1 MKSLDTLAG
10 FAFGEGAFME
20 DGVPINIEF
29 SNCEM
34 TLWVR
39 ALDGNMMADLAE
51 DGVDLS
57 PLFQTKEDEGA
68 AKIETLETL
77 AERFDLQ
84 DDKEI
89 RAEIQALL
97 AKQQESAIEAI
108 KRNREQYR
116 ILVRRL
122 VVKFEGL
129 KRSGGTPVECNEKSI
144 DGFAGYP
151 EMVVTVIAAA
161 FMVARD
167 IAGNSESSSD
177 GNDTQ
182 TALPDGEP
190 TTSTTENVA

>member
-10 FAFGEGAFME
+10 FAFGEGAFLE
-20 DGVPINIEF
+20 DGAPVNVKF

-57 PLFQTKEDEGA
+57 PLFRTKKEDAEDA
-68 AKIETLETL
+68 EEIEL
-77 AERFDLQ
+77 R
-84 DDKEI
+84 DD
-89 RAEIQALL
+89 AV
-97 AKQQESAIEAI
+97 EAI
-108 KRNREQYR
+108 KQNRADY
-116 ILVRRL
+116 LALMRRL

-129 KRSGGTPVECNEKSI
+129 KRADGSPIEYTPEVV

-151 EMVVTVIAAA
+151 ELVVTVIAAA

-177 GNDTQ
+177 GNDSL
-182 TALPDGEP
+182 TAQPNGEP
-190 TTSTTENVA
+190 TTETTESVV